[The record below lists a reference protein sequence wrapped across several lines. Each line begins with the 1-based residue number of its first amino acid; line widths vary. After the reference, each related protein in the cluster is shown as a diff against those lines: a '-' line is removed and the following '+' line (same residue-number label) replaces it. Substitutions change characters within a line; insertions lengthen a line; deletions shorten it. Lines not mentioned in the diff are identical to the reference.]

1 MNASVTAALSLGFI
15 YGLRH
20 ALDADHLVAV
30 STIVSEHK
38 SVLRSSLIGTFWGI
52 GHTASLFVVGLVVV
66 LLRAAIPP
74 HVGTAMEMAVAL
86 MLVVLGINVLWK
98 LGKDRGL
105 AVHAHSHLH
114 EDGAPHTHL
123 HLHTEKSHDHPHYL
137 FRIGRRPF
145 LVGLVHG
152 MAGSA
157 ALTLAVLTTI
167 PSVLLGLTYI
177 VVFGAGSVGGMLL
190 MSAMISLPFAT
201 TARRFSKINWWIR
214 LTAGVASI
222 AFGLVLGWGLL
233 SELRS

>member
-1 MNASVTAALSLGFI
+1 MDASATAALSLGFV

-52 GHTASLFVVGLVVV
+52 GHTASLFAVGLVVV
-66 LLRAAIPP
+66 LVRSAIPP
-74 HVGTAMEMAVAL
+74 RVGTAMELAVAV
-86 MLVVLGINVLWK
+86 MLIALGSNVLFR
-98 LGKDRGL
+98 LARGRGL
-105 AVHAHSHLH
+105 AVHAHAHAHEEGAQHSHI
-114 EDGAPHTHL
+114 
-123 HLHTEKSHDHPHYL
+123 HLHTEESHNHPHYL
-137 FRIGRRPF
+137 FRIGRKPF

-167 PSVLLGLTYI
+167 PSVLLGLAYI
-177 VVFGAGSVGGMLL
+177 AVFGIGSVGGMLL

-214 LTAGVASI
+214 VAAGLSSV
-222 AFGLVLGWGLL
+222 AFGLALAWSLV
-233 SELRS
+233 SELGS